1 MRREELGDLS
11 AFLAV
16 AEERSFTRAAAQLGT
31 SQSAL
36 SYTVRRLETRLG
48 MRLLTRTTRSVAPTQ
63 AGERLL
69 GALGPAIGDIE
80 AVLAALSEFRDKP
93 AGNFRITAGQHAIDT
108 VLWPVLSKL
117 LRDYPDIKVELNA
130 ESALTDIVAERFDAG
145 VRLGEQ
151 VEKDMVAVGIAP
163 DAHMIVVA
171 APSCFTTR
179 AQPATPRDLTHYPC
193 INLRLPTYGG
203 FYAWEFAKG
212 GEEIRV
218 RVDGQLAFNG
228 VPQILAA
235 ALDGYGLAFVPE
247 DVCTKPIAEGRLVQL
262 LADWCPRFPG
272 YHLYYPS
279 RRQPDP
285 AFIVILEALRFR
297 S

>member
-1 MRREELGDLS
+1 MRREELGDLT
-11 AFLAV
+11 AFLTV
-16 AEERSFTRAAAQLGT
+16 AEERSFTRAAARLGT

-36 SYTVRRLETRLG
+36 SYTVRRLEARLG

-80 AVLAALSEFRDKP
+80 AVVAALSEFRDKP
-93 AGNFRITAGQHAIDT
+93 AGSFRITAGQHAIDT
-108 VLWPVLSKL
+108 VLWPVLSRL
-117 LRDYPDIKVELNA
+117 LKDYPDIKVELNA
-130 ESALTDIVAERFDAG
+130 ESALTDIVTERFDAG

-151 VEKDMVAVGIAP
+151 VEKDMIAVRIAP

-171 APSCFTTR
+171 APSCFETR
-179 AQPATPRDLTHYPC
+179 ARPATPRDLTHYRC

-247 DVCTKPIAEGRLVQL
+247 DLCMKPIAEGRLVQL

-279 RRQPDP
+279 RRQPSP
-285 AFIVILEALRFR
+285 AFTVILEALRYR

>member
-1 MRREELGDLS
+1 MRREELGDLA
-11 AFLAV
+11 AFLSV
-16 AEERSFTRAAAQLGT
+16 AEERSFTRAAARLGT

-48 MRLLTRTTRSVAPTQ
+48 VRLLTRTTRSVAPTQ

-80 AVLAALSEFRDKP
+80 AVLGALSEFRDKP
-93 AGNFRITAGQHAIDT
+93 AGSFRITAGQHAIDA
-108 VLWPVLSKL
+108 VLWPALSKL
-117 LRDYPDIKVELNA
+117 LKAYPDIKVELNA

-151 VEKDMVAVGIAP
+151 VEKDMIAVRIAP

-171 APSCFTTR
+171 APSCFEKR
-179 AQPATPRDLTHYPC
+179 AHPATPRDLTHYPC
-193 INLRLPTYGG
+193 INLRLATYGG
-203 FYAWEFAKG
+203 FYAWEFAKDG
-212 GEEIRV
+212 QEIRV

-247 DVCTKPIAEGRLVQL
+247 DVCVKPIAEGRLVQL

-279 RRQPDP
+279 RRQPSP
-285 AFIVILEALRFR
+285 AFSLILDALRWR

>member
-1 MRREELGDLS
+1 MRREELGDLT
-11 AFLAV
+11 AFLTV
-16 AEERSFTRAAAQLGT
+16 AEERSFTRAAARLGT

-36 SYTVRRLETRLG
+36 SYTVRRLEERLG
-48 MRLLTRTTRSVAPTQ
+48 MRLLTRTTRSVAATE

-69 GALGPAIGDIE
+69 GALGPAIDNIE

-93 AGNFRITAGQHAIDT
+93 AGSFRITAGQHAIDT

-117 LRDYPDIKVELNA
+117 LKDYPDIKVELNA
-130 ESALTDIVAERFDAG
+130 ESALTDIVAQRYDAG

-151 VEKDMVAVGIAP
+151 VEKDMIAVRIAP

-171 APSCFTTR
+171 APPCLENR
-179 AQPATPRDLTHYPC
+179 ARPVTPRDLTHYPC

-203 FYAWEFAKG
+203 LYAWEFAKD

-218 RVDGQLAFNG
+218 RVEGQVAFNG
-228 VPQILAA
+228 VPQVLAA

-247 DVCTKPIAEGRLVQL
+247 DVCAKPIAEGRLVQL

-272 YHLYYPS
+272 YHLYYLS
-279 RRQPDP
+279 RRQPSS
-285 AFIVILEALRFR
+285 AFALILDALRYR

>member
-1 MRREELGDLS
+1 MRREELGDLT
-11 AFLAV
+11 AFLSV
-16 AEERSFTRAAAQLGT
+16 AEERSFTRAAARLGT

-36 SYTVRRLETRLG
+36 SYTIRRLETRLG
-48 MRLLTRTTRSVAPTQ
+48 VRLLIRTTRSVAPTQ

-80 AVLAALSEFRDKP
+80 AVLGALSAFRDKP
-93 AGNFRITAGQHAIDT
+93 AGSFRITAGQHAIDT
-108 VLWPVLSKL
+108 VLWPKLSKL
-117 LRDYPDIKVELNA
+117 LKDYPDIKVELNA

-145 VRLGEQ
+145 VRLGGQ
-151 VEKDMVAVGIAP
+151 VEKDMIAVRIAP
-163 DAHMIVVA
+163 DARMIVVA
-171 APSCFTTR
+171 APSCLETR
-179 AQPATPRDLTHYPC
+179 ARPATPRDLTRYSC

-203 FYAWEFAKG
+203 FYAWEFAKD

-218 RVDGQLAFNG
+218 RVDGQVAFNG

-247 DVCTKPIAEGRLVQL
+247 DVCAQPIAEGRLVKL
-262 LADWCPRFPG
+262 LGDWCPRIPG

-279 RRQPDP
+279 RRQPTS
-285 AFIVILEALRFR
+285 AFSLILDALRWR